1 MKTNNTFL
9 IPFALL
15 FCGLT
20 FAQQT
25 TQTQQSLQMQQA
37 PQNSKTNKITEIVID
52 LNDENGIDPVQI
64 EKYNT
69 LKKGQFFRLKIDNVN
84 TYLYDVSVVNEDI
97 DTAAELPAS
106 LLDLVDF
113 GGIKS
118 SMGNLNSVSEVV
130 KKFVV
135 LDTDAGLQSL
145 NAGSVQTAEDLKKY
159 FAGLKSKAKLAFTT
173 IDTRNTEVDA
183 IFVKAES
190 FQNTMTTVE
199 RNIFGATPSKQDV
212 KVTLV
217 SFNEAKEAIQE
228 IKSEL
233 VQENGQ
239 FLTVTEINKESI
251 AKNKELKASSS
262 EIKMV
267 YGALIKA
274 SDDLIAQ
281 LSAENYGAFS
291 AILIGVLNNLD
302 FSYTTLPIQRYN
314 DVNELVI
321 SMKPRDKN
329 AKLSGYSTV
338 LRIPDIAKSFW
349 GVSTGFY
356 VTGNPENNYSV
367 VERVENGQTL
377 FDFLEEDTASVE
389 LGINTMIRY
398 GQRLGEILDTPTFW
412 HFGFGAGLSIDQ
424 KFKPRLMAG
433 TGLAFGS
440 KNKLFIDVGAIHMY
454 YDTLSKAYTLKANT
468 VSPKDFL
475 VNATKIN
482 GYVSL
487 GYLIRI

>member
-1 MKTNNTFL
+1 MKTNKTFL
-9 IPFALL
+9 IPFTLF
-15 FCGLT
+15 FCGLS
-20 FAQQT
+20 FAQQ
-25 TQTQQSLQMQQA
+25 A
-37 PQNSKTNKITEIVID
+37 PKNSNTDIIPEIVID
-52 LNDENGIDPVQI
+52 LTDEKGIDPVQI

-84 TYLYDVSVVNEDI
+84 TYLYDISVANEDV
-97 DTAAELPAS
+97 DTSAELPAS

-118 SMGNLNSVSEVV
+118 SLGNLNSVSEVV
-130 KKFVV
+130 KKFVAINS
-135 LDTDAGLQSL
+135 DAGLQSFH
-145 NAGSVQTAEDLKKY
+145 AGSVQTFEDLKTY
-159 FAGLKSKAKLAFTT
+159 FAGLQSNAKIAFAA
-173 IDTRNTEVDA
+173 IDSRNTEVDA

-199 RNIFGATPSKQDV
+199 RNVFGEAPSKQDI
-212 KVTLV
+212 KAALI
-217 SFNEAKEAIQE
+217 SFNEVKAGILE
-228 IKSEL
+228 IKGKL
-233 VQENGQ
+233 AQENVQ
-239 FLTVTEINKESI
+239 FLKVVETNKASI
-251 AKNKELKASSS
+251 AKDKNLKASGA
-262 EIKMV
+262 EIKKV
-267 YGALIKA
+267 YEVLIKA
-274 SDDLIAQ
+274 SDNLITQ
-281 LSAENYGAFS
+281 LSAENYGKFS

-302 FSYTTLPIQRYN
+302 FSYTSLPIQRYN

-321 SMKPRDKN
+321 TLKPRDKN

-338 LRIPDIAKSFW
+338 LRVPDMERSFW

-377 FDFLEEDTASVE
+377 YDFLEEDTARVE

-398 GQRLGEILDTPTFW
+398 GLRVGEILDTPTFW

-440 KNKLFIDVGAIHMY
+440 KNKLFIDFGAIHMY
-454 YDTLSKAYTLKANT
+454 YDTLSKAYTVEGNT
-468 VSPKDFL
+468 VLPKDFL

-487 GYLIRI
+487 GYLISL

>member
-1 MKTNNTFL
+1 MKINNTFL

-25 TQTQQSLQMQQA
+25 LQKPQAQQA
-37 PQNSKTNKITEIVID
+37 PENSYTHKITEIVFD
-52 LNDENGIDPVQI
+52 LTDEKGIDPLQI
-64 EKYNT
+64 EKYNR

-84 TYLYDVSVVNEDI
+84 TYLYDVSVTNEDV
-97 DTAAELPAS
+97 DTAAELPES
-106 LLDLVDF
+106 LLDFVDF

-118 SMGNLNSVSEVV
+118 AMGNLNSVSGVV
-130 KKFVV
+130 KKFVG
-135 LDTDAGLQSL
+135 LDSDVGLQ
-145 NAGSVQTAEDLKKY
+145 AFETGSIETAEDLKKY
-159 FAGLKSKAKLAFTT
+159 FATLKSNSKLAYST
-173 IDTRNTEVDA
+173 IDTQYTEVDA

-199 RNIFGATPSKQDV
+199 RNLFGATPSKQEV
-212 KVTLV
+212 KASLA
-217 SFNEAKEAIQE
+217 SFNEVKQAVQE

-233 VQENGQ
+233 IQENGQ
-239 FLTVTEINKESI
+239 FLTIIETNKETIS
-251 AKNKELKASSS
+251 KNKSLKASSS
-262 EIKMV
+262 EIKTV
-267 YGALIKA
+267 HAALTKA
-274 SDDLIAQ
+274 SEDLIAQ
-281 LSAENYGAFS
+281 LSAENYGALS
-291 AILIGVLNNLD
+291 AVLIGVLNNLD
-302 FSYTTLPIQRYN
+302 FSYTTLPIQRYT

-321 SMKPRDKN
+321 SLKPRDKS

-338 LRIPDIAKSFW
+338 LRIPDIEKTFW

-356 VTGNPENNYSV
+356 MTGNPENNYSV
-367 VERVENGQTL
+367 IERVDNGQTL
-377 FDFLEEDTASVE
+377 YDFLEEDTASVE
-389 LGINTMIRY
+389 FGINTMIRY
-398 GQRLGEILDTPTFW
+398 GRRVSEILDTPTFW

-424 KFKPRLMAG
+424 KFKPRLMVG

-454 YDTLSKAYTLKANT
+454 YDTLSKAYTLKDNT
-468 VSPKDFL
+468 VLPKDFL

-487 GYLIRI
+487 GYLISL